1 MRAFQSLTNQFLIAM
16 PALADPNFVR
26 TVTLICQHT
35 EEGALGV
42 VVNRTTDLR
51 LGDVLAQLDLPEDR
65 VRDPDTPVHYG
76 GPVQTERGLILHE
89 TLGSWESTL
98 AIGDSLGLTTSRDIL
113 EAIAE
118 NRGPEES
125 LLALGYAGWSAGQL
139 EREITENAW
148 LSGPADNDIIF
159 RTPMDERWPRAAALL
174 GVDLTMMSREA
185 GHA

>member
-1 MRAFQSLTNQFLIAM
+1 MLFRS
-16 PALADPNFVR
+16 
-26 TVTLICQHT
+26 
-35 EEGALGV
+35 
-42 VVNRTTDLR
+42 
-51 LGDVLAQLDLPEDR
+51 
-65 VRDPDTPVHYG
+65 
-76 GPVQTERGLILHE
+76 LILHE
-89 TLGSWESTL
+89 SLGSWESTL

-118 NRGPEES
+118 NRGPQKS

-139 EREITENAW
+139 EREIKENAW

-174 GVDLTMMSREA
+174 GVDLTMISREA